1 MRPRVSRATSRVDLN
16 CMTEPSLRT
25 MVRSI
30 LTTPLNGAFG
40 MGVIKKLWAEARV
53 EGIATANRT
62 VQETEVRDNRVDIRN
77 LQRHSREQ
85 QDTLGRVGLARSR
98 CGRRGTGSAV
108 SGRSAS

>member
-1 MRPRVSRATSRVDLN
+1 
-16 CMTEPSLRT
+16 

-62 VQETEVRDNRVDIRN
+62 VQETEVRDNRVGIRN
-77 LQRHSREQ
+77 LQPHREHRI
-85 QDTLGRVGLARSR
+85 LSVALAWQ
-98 CGRRGTGSAV
+98 GPV
-108 SGRSAS
+108 SSNVR